1 LRLDCFNP
9 FRTKCYE
16 ILNPYARASKRKLAR
31 WNKTALWAEDKLRRL
46 SKELKISPKNEKI

>member
-1 LRLDCFNP
+1 MIP
-9 FRTKCYE
+9 
-16 ILNPYARASKRKLAR
+16 IARASKRKFAR